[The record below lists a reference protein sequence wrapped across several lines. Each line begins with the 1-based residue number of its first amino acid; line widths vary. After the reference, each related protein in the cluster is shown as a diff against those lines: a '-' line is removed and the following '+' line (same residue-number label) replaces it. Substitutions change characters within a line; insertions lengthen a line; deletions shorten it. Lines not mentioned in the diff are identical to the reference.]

1 VRFVSPPR
9 WPLFL
14 FALAACSK
22 PVPGD
27 DRQGVSV
34 PATSAPIAP
43 PPTGDPGKSPT
54 TLGSPQGG
62 TGGAPPAPAAAPSDL
77 DVGALKKKLACTGDT
92 RRNGCRI
99 LNEFEVASLFSPPI
113 PSGEG
118 RWIGTAYTI
127 EKGAEKSELMIVSV
141 SQTPTSTVPAG
152 ELALKIGIGP
162 LPDNLR
168 EHGVKL
174 VNALSHGDT
183 VSKLNQAAPYVKAYK
198 PGDAQGTMAT
208 SGVSVRRV
216 ADDTYL
222 RQTSTKI
229 LLVRLKAQGA
239 GTAPEATFAELWAAS
254 W

>member
-1 VRFVSPPR
+1 VRLSSPPR
-9 WPLFL
+9 WLLFL
-14 FALAACSK
+14 FALAACNK
-22 PVPGD
+22 PEPGG

-34 PATSAPIAP
+34 APSSAPIAP
-43 PPTGDPGKSPT
+43 PQAGDPAKSPT
-54 TLGSPQGG
+54 
-62 TGGAPPAPAAAPSDL
+62 GGAAPAPSAALSDL
-77 DVGALKKKLACTGDT
+77 DVGALKKKLACAGDT

-99 LNEFEVASLFSPPI
+99 LNEFEQASPFSPRI

-162 LPDNLR
+162 LPDNLHA
-168 EHGVKL
+168 HGMKL

-183 VSKLNQAAPYVKAYK
+183 VSKLNQAAPYVKAWK

-208 SGVSVRRV
+208 SGISVRRV

-229 LLVRLKAQGA
+229 LLVRLKAQSA
-239 GTAPEATFAELWAAS
+239 ATAPEATFAELWAAS